1 MRSVRKIKN
10 RDIWEKLMKLM
21 LKAFL
26 LVRNSQY
33 DLILFLLTE
42 FRLE

>member
-10 RDIWEKLMKLM
+10 RDIWENFMKLM

-33 DLILFLLTE
+33 DLVLFSLTE
-42 FRLE
+42 FQLE